1 MKMNILKE
9 LEWRGLLK
17 QFTNEAKIEFAQK
30 NGKGVYCGFDPTADS
45 LHVGHLIQIINLLR
59 FQKAGFKPIAVV
71 GGATGMIGDPSFK
84 KDERAFLTNEQLE
97 INVKGINAQLKKM
110 ISKVEFENNANWLK
124 PMTLI
129 EFLRDVGK
137 SFNLSYLLA
146 KESIATRV
154 ETGLSVT
161 EFSYT
166 MLQAY
171 DFYHLYKNNDC
182 YLQIG
187 GSDQWG
193 NITSGIDYISSKLG
207 KENSH
212 AAGITM
218 NLLTKK
224 DGTKFGKTES
234 GAVWLDASKTSEYD
248 FYQFF
253 FNQDDNDCEML
264 LKFLT
269 DFDEKKI
276 NQIIDDHKKEPS
288 KRIMQINLAEW
299 TTKFVHGEAGLKKA
313 QEISKAFF
321 NGEILSLQTDVLKS
335 AISSLPSCEIDKK
348 TNILDSLIK
357 VGVGTSKRE
366 LREFIAQKAITI
378 NNEILKDENIFI
390 ENIQAIDKIFY
401 VIKRG
406 KRKYYVIIIK

>member
-1 MKMNILKE
+1 MNILKE

>member
-1 MKMNILKE
+1 MDILKE

-17 QFTNEAKIEFAQK
+17 QFTNEDKIKFAQK

-59 FQKAGFKPIAVV
+59 FQKAGFKPIAVI

-84 KDERAFLTNEQLE
+84 KDERAFLTVEQLE
-97 INVKGINAQLKKM
+97 KNVKGINDQLKSL
-110 ISKVEFENNANWLK
+110 IPNVDFQDNAKWLK
-124 PMTLI
+124 SMSLI

-146 KESIATRV
+146 KESVSSRV

-171 DFYHLYKNNDC
+171 DFFHLYTNNDC
-182 YLQIG
+182 YLEIG

-193 NITSGIDYISSKLG
+193 NITSGIDYITSRLG
-207 KENSH
+207 KEKAQ

-234 GAVWLDASKTSEYD
+234 GAVWLDAKKTSEYD

-269 DFDEKKI
+269 DFDEVKI
-276 NQIIDDHKKEPS
+276 KEIVKDHKSEPS
-288 KRIMQINLAEW
+288 KRVMQTNLAEW
-299 TTKFVHGEAGLKKA
+299 VTKFVHKEEGLKKA
-313 QEISKAFF
+313 KEITKAFF
-321 NGEILSLQTDVLKS
+321 TGDILSLKADVLKT
-335 AISSLPSCEIDKK
+335 AISSLPSCEISKK
-348 TNILDSLIK
+348 TDILEALIK

-366 LREFIAQKAITI
+366 LREFISQKAISI
-378 NNEILKDENIFI
+378 NEQIIQDEGIFI
-390 ENIQAIDKIFY
+390 ENIKAIDKIFY
-401 VIKRG
+401 LIKRG